1 MTYTVR
7 VERQAQKVIAK
18 LPQKMQRRVLSA
30 IGSLASEPRPV
41 GSKKLVGQETWRI
54 RVGDY
59 RVVYTI
65 KDAELLVV
73 VVKVG
78 HRSKV
83 YEG

>member
-18 LPQKMQRRVLSA
+18 LPQQMQRRILSA
-30 IGSLASEPRPV
+30 IDALAAEPRPV

-54 RVGDY
+54 RVSDY

-83 YEG
+83 YER